1 MGLNIKTLKD
11 IMRQDDGVNGNAQ
24 RMEQI
29 VWILFLKMYDI
40 YEKRWMINAKLSN
53 KTYASIIPPHLQW
66 DSWAKSYTIQDGKK
80 VAMKGVLTDIDLIN
94 FVNNDLFPTLKN
106 LAITQDSPLHQK
118 IVRKAFEDTF
128 NYMKRGVL
136 LRKVI
141 NAIDEL
147 EIKTYEDEKE
157 FSLMYEN
164 FLKDLQS
171 AKDSGEFYTPR
182 AVTDFVIKMLD
193 PKIGEKI
200 ADLACGTGGF
210 LTSAYHYL
218 QTQVK
223 TTQDKEMLS
232 QSFYGCEK
240 KALPFILCATGFLIN
255 GLSNPNLDHAN
266 AFATKYEDLDNLP
279 HFDIIAMNPPYGGS
293 EEVSIQKNFPA
304 DLRGSETSDL
314 FMAIITERLTQNG
327 RCAVVLPD
335 GFLFGND
342 SLKIN
347 LKKKLFENFDFH
359 LIIRLPQSVFAPYT
373 NNTSTNILFF
383 DKTPSQTKQLWVYRL
398 DMPEGYKAFS
408 KTKPMKLEH
417 FNSFLEWNQ
426 DKTPL
431 LDDDENPKAQCYTY
445 QEIEER
451 NYNLDLCPFLKTQE
465 IILPPEE
472 FITNYLQEKQALQKD
487 ITNTLNQIQ
496 TIIKN
501 NQ

>member
-11 IMRQDDGVNGNAQ
+11 IMRQDDGVNGDAQ
-24 RMEQI
+24 RIEQI

-40 YEKRWMINAKLSN
+40 YEKRWMIDARLTNQ
-53 KTYASIIPPHLQW
+53 TYTSIIPTHLQW
-66 DSWAKSYTIQDGKK
+66 DNWAKSSTIENGKK
-80 VAMKGVLTDIDLIN
+80 VALKGVLTDMDLIN

-106 LAITQDSPLHQK
+106 LTITQDSPLHQK

-147 EIKTYEDEKE
+147 EIKTYDDEKE
-157 FSLMYEN
+157 LSLMYEN

-171 AKDSGEFYTPR
+171 AGKSGEFYTPR
-182 AVTDFVIKMLD
+182 AVTDFVIQMLD
-193 PKIGEKI
+193 PKIGESI

-218 QTQVK
+218 QPQIQTSQDK
-223 TTQDKEMLS
+223 TTLS

-255 GLSNPNLDHAN
+255 GLTSPNLDHAN
-266 AFATKYEDLDNLP
+266 AFATKYEDLDKLP

-293 EEVSIQKNFPA
+293 EEASIQKNFPI
-304 DLRGSETSDL
+304 DLRGSETADL

-335 GFLFGND
+335 GFLFGDD

-347 LKKKLFENFDFH
+347 IKKKLFKDFDFH

-383 DKTPSQTKQLWVYRL
+383 SKTLSSSKKLWAYRL

-408 KTKPMKLEH
+408 KTRPIQLEH
-417 FNSFLEWNQ
+417 FSHFLEWN
-426 DKTPL
+426 KNRIPL
-431 LDDDENPKAQCYTY
+431 LDEDENPKAQCYTY
-445 QEIEER
+445 EEIIGR
-451 NYNLDLCPFLKTQE
+451 NYNLDLCPFVKAQE

-472 FITNYLQEKQALQKD
+472 FIANYLQEKQKLQTD
-487 ITNTLNQIQ
+487 ITDALNHIQ
-496 TIIKN
+496 DILKS

>member
-11 IMRQDDGVNGNAQ
+11 IMRKDEGVNGDAQ

-40 YEKRWMINAKLSN
+40 YEKRWMINAQLSN
-53 KTYASIIPPHLQW
+53 KTYTSIIPSHLQW
-66 DSWAKSYTIQDGKK
+66 DSWAKSYTLQDGKK
-80 VAMKGVLTDIDLIN
+80 VAMKGVLTDVDLIN

-128 NYMKRGVL
+128 NYMKKGVL
-136 LRKVI
+136 LRQVI
-141 NAIDEL
+141 NIIDEL
-147 EIKTYEDEKE
+147 EIKTHEDEKE
-157 FSLMYEN
+157 LSLVYET

-171 AKDSGEFYTPR
+171 AGKSGEFYTPR

-193 PKIGEKI
+193 PKIGEEI

-223 TTQDKEMLS
+223 TTQDKEMLN

-266 AFATKYEDLDNLP
+266 AFATKYEDLDKLP
-279 HFDIIAMNPPYGGS
+279 RFDIIAMNPPYGGS
-293 EEVSIQKNFPA
+293 EEVSIQKNFPI
-304 DLRGSETSDL
+304 DLRGSETADL
-314 FMAIITERLTQNG
+314 FMAIIAERLAQNG
-327 RCAVVLPD
+327 RSAVVLPD
-335 GFLFGND
+335 GFLFGD
-342 SLKIN
+342 DTLKLNI
-347 LKKKLFENFDFH
+347 KKRLFKDFDFH

-373 NNTSTNILFF
+373 SIATNILFF

-417 FNSFLEWNQ
+417 FDSFLEWNQ
-426 DKTPL
+426 NKTPL

-472 FITNYLQEKQALQKD
+472 FITNYLQEKQTLQKD

-496 TIIKN
+496 AIIKN